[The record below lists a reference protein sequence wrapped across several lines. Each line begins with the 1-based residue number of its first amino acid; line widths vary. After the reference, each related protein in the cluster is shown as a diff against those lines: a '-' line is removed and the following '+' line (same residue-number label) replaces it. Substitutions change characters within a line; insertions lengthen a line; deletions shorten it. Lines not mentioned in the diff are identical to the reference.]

1 MLKSMAPIN
10 NNTSNVIVDSEA
22 EWEDVSQS
30 QEEYEADVD
39 EEIYSQ
45 EDDPQFMAEACSSQQ
60 QSGPSKKGKQL
71 RIQSDDESAEEP

>member
-1 MLKSMAPIN
+1 MAPIN
-10 NNTSNVIVDSEA
+10 NNIVDSEA
-22 EWEDVSQS
+22 EWEDVPQS

-60 QSGPSKKGKQL
+60 Q
-71 RIQSDDESAEEP
+71 